1 MCCIIYEFVR
11 RHRKIAFKT
20 LTIISLE
27 HCQTW
32 HELLSV
38 VSNSWQKLQTFPL
51 LPLVFELS
59 KKWGQ
64 GNNAQLTKGG
74 TVKSQWICTL
84 SPNKWLSVI
93 STPFPSRNAMKK
105 KIGNE
110 YCWPIDGMGFASTV
124 TDEALDSRVEKASV
138 TRLMRGAK
146 SESRKAEDE
155 QVRSVL
161 PIPCSLRFFPFSCLP
176 HRQMGAQEFT
186 SCRLPI

>member
-1 MCCIIYEFVR
+1 MKYSLYIVLVKHSYRECLNSYMYMCCIIYEFVR

-93 STPFPSRNAMKK
+93 STPFLSRNEMKK
-105 KIGNE
+105 KL
-110 YCWPIDGMGFASTV
+110 
-124 TDEALDSRVEKASV
+124 ALNIVGQSMAWGLLQRWQMKLWIV
-138 TRLMRGAK
+138 
-146 SESRKAEDE
+146 
-155 QVRSVL
+155 VL
-161 PIPCSLRFFPFSCLP
+161 KKLP
-176 HRQMGAQEFT
+176 WHV
-186 SCRLPI
+186 